1 MLQRKQQKYYLKE
14 PFQYYPYV
22 RHGIN
27 VVEDVLLNGKS
38 AIIPK
43 VPAAI

>member
-1 MLQRKQQKYYLKE
+1 MNAAKQQKYYLKE

-38 AIIPK
+38 SNNS
-43 VPAAI
+43 

>member
-1 MLQRKQQKYYLKE
+1 MNAAKKTAEILLERT
-14 PFQYYPYV
+14 FQYYPYV

-38 AIIPK
+38 QQ
-43 VPAAI
+43 